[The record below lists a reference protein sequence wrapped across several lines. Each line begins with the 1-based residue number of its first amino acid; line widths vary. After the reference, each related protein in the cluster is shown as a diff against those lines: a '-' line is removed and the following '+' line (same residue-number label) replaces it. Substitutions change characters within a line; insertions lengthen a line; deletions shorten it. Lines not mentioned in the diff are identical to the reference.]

1 VVAVEHHG
9 IEPQTSRQSR
19 QALGITRSL
28 NVVESALADLFLDPC
43 HTADVTDESDRGASR
58 EKLVGEG
65 QAADH
70 VTHTELGPAVAA
82 EADMKTHA
90 HSVP

>member
-1 VVAVEHHG
+1 MASSS
-9 IEPQTSRQSR
+9 QTGRQSR
-19 QALGITRSL
+19 QRVGIGRGL
-28 NVVESALADLFLDPC
+28 HVVESALADLFLDPG
-43 HTADVTDESDRGASR
+43 HAADVTDQGDRGASR
-58 EKLVGEG
+58 EELVGEG

-70 VTHTELGPAVAA
+70 VTHAELGPAVAA